1 MIATLTGEVAWI
13 GLDRLVLEV
22 GGIGYDV
29 RTTHP
34 TLSAVRHGQRVRLFT
49 ELVVREDS
57 LTLFGFLDRDD
68 ADIFTL
74 VQSVTGIGARTALAL
89 LSVLSPD
96 DLRRAV
102 LAGDTKAITKT
113 PGIGPKVA
121 NRMILELKDKV
132 SVPVGASAQV
142 EIPAPQEQLK
152 PDSADVVDALIGL
165 GWQEKAASEAVRRA
179 AEHLGDDAQRSDL
192 LRTALKSLGGTR

>member
-22 GGIGYDV
+22 GGVGYDV

-34 TLSAVRHGQRVRLFT
+34 TLNAVRHGQRVRLFT

-57 LTLFGFLDRDD
+57 LTLFGFLERDD
-68 ADIFTL
+68 ADVFTL
-74 VQSVTGIGARTALAL
+74 VQSVTGVGARTALAL

-132 SVPVGASAQV
+132 SAPAEASAQV
-142 EIPAPQEQLK
+142 EIPAPQPQLQ
-152 PDSADVVDALIGL
+152 PDSADVVNALIGL
-165 GWQEKAASEAVRRA
+165 GWQEKAASEAVQRA
-179 AEHLGDDAQRSDL
+179 AEYLGDGAERSAL

>member
-22 GGIGYDV
+22 GDVGYDV

-34 TLSAVRHGQRVRLFT
+34 TLNAVRHGQRVRLFT

-68 ADIFTL
+68 ADVFTL
-74 VQSVTGIGARTALAL
+74 VQSVTGVGARTALAL

-132 SVPVGASAQV
+132 SAPAEVAAQV
-142 EIPAPQEQLK
+142 EIPAPQPQLQ
-152 PDSADVVDALIGL
+152 PDSADVVNALIGL
-165 GWQEKAASEAVRRA
+165 GWQEKAASEAVQRA
-179 AEHLGDDAQRSDL
+179 AEHLGDGAERSAL